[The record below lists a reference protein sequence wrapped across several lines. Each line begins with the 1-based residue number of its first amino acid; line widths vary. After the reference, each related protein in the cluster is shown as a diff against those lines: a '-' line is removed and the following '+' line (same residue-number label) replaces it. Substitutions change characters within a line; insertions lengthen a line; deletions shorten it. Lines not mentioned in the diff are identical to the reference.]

1 MGLWSDF
8 TSRWRKQGAG
18 DGVTGEYIDVT
29 PSTSGAA
36 TPVEPPTKKESWLSR
51 LRPGSKRDRQIA
63 WLQAGYS
70 ETLELMRTIRQ
81 HLERQEDV
89 QHKMVAVLERVP
101 ESMESLK
108 GITRVAE
115 QQGEMISLLR
125 QQTEAA
131 AAHDRE
137 LIESMNRFNQTLGLL
152 DETNR
157 NSGRTVANLVEKS
170 RESEDMLRSVI
181 ERSERRIMVVIGLFI
196 AVVILGVGALVYF
209 GTDGRAAARNAGPVA
224 ASISA
229 AADTAVEA
237 PATEAAVTVA
247 PEKPARRGFF
257 RRIFG
262 HHSDGS
268 QMKPA
273 ASPTVDDEE
282 DEYFDEDALESSR

>member
-1 MGLWSDF
+1 MGLWSDL

-18 DGVTGEYIDVT
+18 DGAAEYIDVT
-29 PSTSGAA
+29 PAA
-36 TPVEPPTKKESWLSR
+36 GPVAPPAARESWLSR

-70 ETLELMRTIRQ
+70 EMLELMRTIRQ

-89 QHKMVAVLERVP
+89 QHKMVSVLERVP

-115 QQGEMISLLR
+115 QQGEMINLLR

-152 DETNR
+152 DETSR

-170 RESEDMLRSVI
+170 RESEDLLRRVI
-181 ERSERRIMVVIGLFI
+181 ERSERRIMVVIGIFI
-196 AVVILGVGALVYF
+196 AVVVLAVGGLVYY
-209 GTDGRAAARNAGPVA
+209 GTNGRVGGAAGSPEEAAVPVM
-224 ASISA
+224 
-229 AADTAVEA
+229 VEEA
-237 PATEAAVTVA
+237 PAPAVVTEPQPA
-247 PEKPARRGFF
+247 PRRGFF
-257 RRIFG
+257 RRLFG
-262 HHSDGS
+262 HRE
-268 QMKPA
+268 KPEPVPA
-273 ASPTVDDEE
+273 AAPAMDEE
-282 DEYFDEDALESSR
+282 DEEYFEEDEI